1 MLSNLAETLHSSAK
15 LKNKQA
21 AKIEVSNSKNKDLAP
36 KCVYLPE
43 GLKNTPYNKVKKYT
57 NVSSFDFL

>member
-21 AKIEVSNSKNKDLAP
+21 AKNWGLLKKQKSGP
-36 KCVYLPE
+36 TMYLPE
-43 GLKNTPYNKVKKYT
+43 GLKDTPFCYSHSINFNISGST
-57 NVSSFDFL
+57 